1 MRSEYISENS
11 GNPCKRRTLVVDV
24 EGDGP
29 AVLHWK
35 VRLLAVKLVQWI
47 PLLHPPIGRAVTTD
61 SRNTHGNTT
70 KRWEVGMLLV
80 SMEHY

>member
-1 MRSEYISENS
+1 M
-11 GNPCKRRTLVVDV
+11 VDV

-35 VRLLAVKLVQWI
+35 VRLLAVKLVHLT

-61 SRNTHGNTT
+61 SRNTQGNTT
-70 KRWEVGMLLV
+70 KRWEVDMLLV